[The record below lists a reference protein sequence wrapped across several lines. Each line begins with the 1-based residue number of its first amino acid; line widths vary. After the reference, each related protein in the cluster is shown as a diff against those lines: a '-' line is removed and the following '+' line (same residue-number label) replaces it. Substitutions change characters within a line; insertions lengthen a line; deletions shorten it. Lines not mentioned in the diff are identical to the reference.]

1 MGTEVAVN
9 LAASSLVSFGFC
21 FVILNSKWGLV
32 IFFLLDETVY
42 NYYMNKFGVGLQ
54 AQICSDD
61 FFVPSAYLTNM
72 GIKPFDESLHRA
84 FLT

>member
-1 MGTEVAVN
+1 MGAEVAVN
-9 LAASSLVSFGFC
+9 LTALTLVSFGFC
-21 FVILNSKWGLV
+21 FVILSSKWGLV

-42 NYYMNKFGVGLQ
+42 NYYLSKFGVGLQ

-61 FFVPSAYLTNM
+61 FFVPSAYRTNR
-72 GIKPFDESLHRA
+72 GTELFDESLHRA